1 MGPAAANSM
10 TAEAVRVLIVDDS
23 PLCRDLLAQ
32 LLSADERLDV
42 VGLAVDG
49 EDALRQV
56 HALKPDLVTM
66 DLKMPVLDGI
76 GATRRIMDE
85 RPTPILVLTGHPFQA
100 GRDVTFDA
108 IRAGALDL
116 MVKPDMGDPAAL
128 EELRGD
134 LSRLIRFLALI
145 EVKRHEPGNRS
156 PEALEEPVAL
166 VPREIAVVAIAA
178 SAGGP
183 GAVHRVLS
191 GLPGNFPAGVVVV
204 QHLAEGFD
212 AEFAAWLDS
221 EVALEVRLAR
231 HDDEVVPGRVLVAP
245 SGAHLRLMGGGTA
258 KLIPGAPLAGY
269 RPSADVLLS
278 SAARVHGEASCG
290 LILSGMGEDGV
301 AGLAEI
307 RERGGLTIGQD
318 EGSCV
323 VFGMPGVAARQGLLD
338 ALLPLEEIAPALVRS
353 CAHRRAAGGAG
364 GL

>member
-1 MGPAAANSM
+1 MGSGAINPA
-10 TAEAVRVLIVDDS
+10 TAEVVRVLIVDDS

-32 LLSADERLDV
+32 LLSADERIEV

-66 DLKMPVLDGI
+66 DLRMPVLDGI
-76 GATRRIMDE
+76 GATQRIMDE
-85 RPTPILVLTGHPFQA
+85 CPTPILVLTGHPFQA
-100 GRDVTFDA
+100 GRNVTFDA

-116 MVKPDMGDPAAL
+116 MVKPDMSDPGAL
-128 EELRGD
+128 DGLRGD

-145 EVKRHEPGNRS
+145 EVKRHEPPR
-156 PEALEEPVAL
+156 PRLEALEEPTVLA
-166 VPREIAVVAIAA
+166 PREVAVVAIAA

-191 GLPGNFPAGVVVV
+191 GLPGDFPAGLVVV

-221 EVALEVRLAR
+221 EVALDVSLAR
-231 HDDEVVPGRVLVAP
+231 HDEDVLPGRVLIAP
-245 SGAHLRLMGGGTA
+245 SGAHLRLMGGGTV
-258 KLIPGAPLAGY
+258 KLIPGAPLGGY

-278 SAARVHGEASCG
+278 SAARVHGEAACG

-307 RERGGLTIGQD
+307 RARGGLTIGQD

-323 VFGMPGVAARQGLLD
+323 VFGMPGAAAQQGLLD
-338 ALLPLEEIAPALVRS
+338 ALLPLEEIPSALERC
-353 CAHRRAAGGAG
+353 CARRRAAEGAG
-364 GL
+364 GG